1 MKIYRHFFVALMLE
15 IFSFSKAFAYDFS
28 TVSETGQT
36 LYYNIIDDV
45 NHYVEL
51 TYPGQYSWSG
61 WNGFDKPVGEIILS
75 SIVTY
80 NEVEY
85 VVTKIANNTFYYC
98 GGIVSMVIPNTV
110 TTIGYE
116 AFSYC
121 SGLALI
127 SFPNSVTS
135 IEGNA
140 FFHCRGLTSISIP
153 NSMISIGNGAFCGC
167 SGITSIT
174 IPNSVVS
181 IGYAVFENC
190 QNVETINVE
199 LGNPNYDS
207 RDNCNA
213 IIETRS
219 NELIQ
224 GCKSTVI
231 PNTVLSIGKEAFCGC
246 SGLVSIE
253 IPNNVITIGPNAFN
267 MCSGLE
273 SLTIQNSVT
282 SIGDQAFAG
291 CYLNSVTAMGMI
303 PPSLGNNAFQ
313 TNIPKLIVP
322 CIGAGAYKESYWDD
336 YFKTIECRGYYQIF
350 KSIDG
355 EGGAL
360 GSFFN
365 LPERFMEGEVV
376 HFSVKSNTGCCLA
389 TITIQNAENPNET
402 VLVVQENNDKYWFVM
417 PSFPVSV
424 RAVFMMNNATN
435 ENSNIPFVV
444 YPNPTSG
451 KIWMESED
459 IKHISISSM
468 LGQLVYEGNVGS
480 DSVEYDFGDYEA
492 GVYLIRITTSVGVVT
507 KRIVVA
513 R

>member
-1 MKIYRHFFVALMLE
+1 MKIYRHFFVALMLGVFG
-15 IFSFSKAFAYDFS
+15 FSEAFAYDFS
-28 TVSETGQT
+28 TVCETGQT

-61 WNGFDKPVGEIILS
+61 WNGFDKPVGEIVLS

-98 GGIVSMVIPNTV
+98 GGIVSMVIPNSV

-116 AFSYC
+116 AFSHCSGLAVISFSNSVTSIDYWAFSYC
-121 SGLALI
+121 SGLTSI
-127 SFPNSVTS
+127 EIPNSVTS
-135 IEGNA
+135 I
-140 FFHCRGLTSISIP
+140 
-153 NSMISIGNGAFCGC
+153 GNGAFLGC

-174 IPNSVVS
+174 IPNSVMS
-181 IGYAVFENC
+181 FGYAVFENC
-190 QNVETINVE
+190 QNLETINVE
-199 LGNPNYDS
+199 SGNPNYDS

-213 IIETRS
+213 IIETHS

-224 GCKSTVI
+224 GCKSTII

-246 SGLVSIE
+246 SGLASIE
-253 IPNNVITIGPNAFN
+253 IPNIVTSIGHNAFN

-273 SLTIQNSVT
+273 SLTIPNSVT
-282 SIGDQAFAG
+282 FIGDQAFAG

-303 PPSLGNNAFQ
+303 PPSLGNNAFR

-322 CIGAGAYKESYWDD
+322 CVGAGAYKESYWDD

-355 EGGAL
+355 EGVAL

-376 HFSVKSNTGCCLA
+376 HFSVKPNTGCCLA

-435 ENSNIPFVV
+435 ENSNIPVAV

-451 KIWMESED
+451 KIWMESEG

-468 LGQLVYEGNVGS
+468 FGQLVYEGNAEV
-480 DSVEYDFGDYEA
+480 DSFEYDFSDYEA
-492 GVYLIRITTSVGVVT
+492 GVFLIRITTSVGVVT
-507 KRIVVA
+507 KRIVVN